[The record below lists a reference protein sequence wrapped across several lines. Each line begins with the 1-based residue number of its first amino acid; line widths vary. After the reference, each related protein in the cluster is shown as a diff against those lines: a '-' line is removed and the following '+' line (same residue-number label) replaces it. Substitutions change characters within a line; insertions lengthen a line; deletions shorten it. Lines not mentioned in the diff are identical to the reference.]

1 MDVLMSEVTHVET
14 SEQKLL
20 ATFIF
25 DIEECNLQLF
35 HVGFGQPENPFY
47 GLLCQISWT
56 LAVKIEI

>member
-47 GLLCQISWT
+47 GLLCQIS
-56 LAVKIEI
+56 